1 MANPG
6 FSAPDLTP
14 EQIQKAREGKQSWP
28 VNRNINF
35 DVESETET
43 DPPSSRA

>member
-14 EQIQKAREGKQSWP
+14 SQIEKARSGKPPWP
-28 VNRNINF
+28 KNRDINF
-35 DVESETET
+35 NVEY
-43 DPPSSRA
+43 DPEKEEKR